1 MACPSLPFE
10 NTNFTS
16 LAVYDTG
23 VPLLQNG
30 INGLTYSAS
39 TPVRMMSRFLVDF
52 CQAGEPDDVLLQ
64 NEIAFCNRR
73 TQLRSSP
80 NNLSSH
86 VG

>member
-1 MACPSLPFE
+1 VSKPAIRESEFHQLGGVLILGCRYGKMAI
-10 NTNFTS
+10 T
-16 LAVYDTG
+16 V
-23 VPLLQNG
+23 
-30 INGLTYSAS
+30 LTYSAS
-39 TPVRMMSRFLVDF
+39 TPVRMVNRFLVDF